1 MTVVSAATLFH
12 RPEHAHVDLSDL
24 AETADFLDRT
34 YGCAC
39 ASELGGGEGGRRC
52 VEMAAGDDRGVGVGN
67 RLLTMRRW
75 ER

>member
-34 YGCAC
+34 YGVRMRI
-39 ASELGGGEGGRRC
+39 STRWRRGRAPVR
-52 VEMAAGDDRGVGVGN
+52 
-67 RLLTMRRW
+67 
-75 ER
+75 